1 MRKFGRSSF
10 AEQGAVYGLLRS
22 TDGMKRMVLSELY
35 RLNSARS
42 LFWWPGADD
51 PLRLQH
57 AIFQSPVDPS
67 PHEVY
72 AALQVLGAMKSSGG
86 LVFLPVGSK
95 PFPDRDIESNRS
107 ALASVTSLQHITGN
121 SEISFRADVWCGNA
135 DCDGSITIGGQV
147 EVCSPWWRKG
157 MPVAPTMKE
166 LPSHIPLE
174 IGFTRGWTTHFHL
187 LRSRAIARWP
197 YGHDYI
203 TLMLLDDAMQRSDGP
218 QKVGAVSRPS
228 RDRYHAETDA
238 NEWLR
243 GRRRSPE
250 AKQALRTRRLLNQLA
265 FDFPPRHHGSRG

>member
-1 MRKFGRSSF
+1 VRKFGRSSF

-22 TDGMKRMVLSELY
+22 TDAMKRMVLSELY

-72 AALQVLGAMKSSGG
+72 AALQVLGAMKTSGG

-95 PFPDRDIESNRS
+95 PFPDRDLESNRS

-135 DCDGSITIGGQV
+135 DCDGISRPAFILGRAV
-147 EVCSPWWRKG
+147 DEVHRSHASCCTSQRQSSEPD
-157 MPVAPTMKE
+157 APPK
-166 LPSHIPLE
+166 SS
-174 IGFTRGWTTHFHL
+174 
-187 LRSRAIARWP
+187 SRA
-197 YGHDYI
+197 
-203 TLMLLDDAMQRSDGP
+203 
-218 QKVGAVSRPS
+218 
-228 RDRYHAETDA
+228 
-238 NEWLR
+238 
-243 GRRRSPE
+243 
-250 AKQALRTRRLLNQLA
+250 
-265 FDFPPRHHGSRG
+265 